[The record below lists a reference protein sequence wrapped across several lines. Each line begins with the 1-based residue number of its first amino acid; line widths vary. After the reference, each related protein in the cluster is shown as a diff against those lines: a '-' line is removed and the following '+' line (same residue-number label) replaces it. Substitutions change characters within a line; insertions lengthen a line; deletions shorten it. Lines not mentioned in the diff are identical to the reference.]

1 MNIILL
7 KRFAIFE
14 IHSFLYRLNLKD
26 KTFKAKIKVTKSIRM
41 KKIITSVIL
50 AIGGFQAFA
59 QQDPQFSQ
67 QMFTRLS
74 TNAGFAGAS
83 EYLCATVMNRQQ
95 WVGFDGAPK
104 TTLVSIDAPIKILQE
119 EHTIGVGATILA
131 DKLGFENTF
140 SGKLALAYRLN
151 LGPGN
156 LGVG

>member
-1 MNIILL
+1 
-7 KRFAIFE
+7 
-14 IHSFLYRLNLKD
+14 
-26 KTFKAKIKVTKSIRM
+26 M

-50 AIGGFQAFA
+50 AIGGFQALA

-104 TTLVSIDAPIKILQE
+104 TTLVSIDAPIKL
-119 EHTIGVGATILA
+119 
-131 DKLGFENTF
+131 
-140 SGKLALAYRLN
+140 
-151 LGPGN
+151 
-156 LGVG
+156 